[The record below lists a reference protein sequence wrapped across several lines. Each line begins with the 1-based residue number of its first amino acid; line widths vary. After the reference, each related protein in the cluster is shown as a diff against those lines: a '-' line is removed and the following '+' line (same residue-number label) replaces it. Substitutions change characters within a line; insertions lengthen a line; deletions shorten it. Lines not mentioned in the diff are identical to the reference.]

1 MITTKKEFLFMSIS
15 YNFERF
21 HRAQDSSYSTALAEI
36 RAGRKSSHWMWYIFP
51 QLKGLGYSSMA
62 AYYGIDGL
70 EEAKVYLNDP
80 VLRSRLV
87 EISSALLELPGSDAG
102 ALMGYP
108 DNLKLRSSMT
118 LFYLAAAPEDKAVF
132 KSVLYKYFQGEMDQ
146 QTVKMVAGGID
157 P

>member
-1 MITTKKEFLFMSIS
+1 MSIS
-15 YNFERF
+15 YNLERF
-21 HRAQDSSYSTALAEI
+21 HCAQESSYPTALAEI

-51 QLKGLGYSSMA
+51 QMKGLGYSSMA

-87 EISSALLELPGSDAG
+87 EISSALLKLPGSDAG
-102 ALMGYP
+102 AVMGYP

-118 LFYLAAAPEDKAVF
+118 LFTWPQRQRTRLCSSLCWTSISREKWI
-132 KSVLYKYFQGEMDQ
+132 SRR
-146 QTVKMVAGGID
+146 
-157 P
+157 

>member
-1 MITTKKEFLFMSIS
+1 M
-15 YNFERF
+15 
-21 HRAQDSSYSTALAEI
+21 
-36 RAGRKSSHWMWYIFP
+36 
-51 QLKGLGYSSMA
+51 
-62 AYYGIDGL
+62 

-87 EISSALLELPGSDAG
+87 EISSALLKLPGSDAG
-102 ALMGYP
+102 AVMGYP

-132 KSVLYKYFQGEMDQ
+132 KSVLDKYFQGEMDQ